1 MYRTY
6 ASNLPLAHGLI
17 NRLAS
22 SSPEFSTFLDVRCSP
37 RPTATLRGRP
47 LLTLQRFR
55 GHPCPVARHQPT
67 LWLPDAP
74 AAAGLADQP
83 HRPLRPA
90 LSRCAWLLENAVLGA
105 YSDWRALCWARAVSD
120 PVPSPALP
128 LRSAAISTDGRQC
141 PPPPPTH
148 PPAKTPPPLPPSPL
162 NPTHPPTR
170 PPPPPTADL
179 EARTPVDHPARALV
193 SSANR
198 RIQHLHAAI
207 AEIMG
212 TADNESPGSTSSGP
226 PTTAAIAMT
235 ILKCPVRAHGSRR
248 LCASRPLTLCS
259 AVFHTRACAAPT
271 GDADEC
277 GPEVHWRARGDR
289 VERED
294 APRQPAGAAGPLP
307 RHAAHRQSP
316 ALAAGEGRHHGRL
329 HL

>member
-148 PPAKTPPPLPPSPL
+148 PPAKTPPPIPPSPL
-162 NPTHPPTR
+162 NPIPPTHPPAPSSHRRSRGAHAGGPPGPRTR
-170 PPPPPTADL
+170 LVRQHAYPAPACGDRRNHGHRRQRV
-179 EARTPVDHPARALV
+179 ARQHLLGPAHHRRHRHDHPQMPGPCPWVPSPLRLPATDPLLCRLPYTRM
-193 SSANR
+193 R
-198 RIQHLHAAI
+198 RTH
-207 AEIMG
+207 
-212 TADNESPGSTSSGP
+212 
-226 PTTAAIAMT
+226 
-235 ILKCPVRAHGSRR
+235 RR
-248 LCASRPLTLCS
+248 R
-259 AVFHTRACAAPT
+259 
-271 GDADEC
+271 
-277 GPEVHWRARGDR
+277 
-289 VERED
+289 
-294 APRQPAGAAGPLP
+294 
-307 RHAAHRQSP
+307 
-316 ALAAGEGRHHGRL
+316 
-329 HL
+329 